1 MIASHSCIALLNLTE
16 QAFFGCQQCAFTIRI
31 DRAAFEHDSE
41 FAEHGAKFLRSGCF
55 RHEAANL
62 FIIFII
68 GILRPSV
75 EAPRDRCES
84 FDVGAGVTA
93 RATSSSWAGGGTRP
107 YVVNADYK
115 HASRIARP
123 NTICPPAMDS
133 NVKIHTVSCR

>member
-31 DRAAFEHDSE
+31 DRTAFEHDSE

-84 FDVGAGVTA
+84 FDVGAGVPA
-93 RATSSSWAGGGTRP
+93 RLAPSSWPGGGTRP
-107 YVVNADYK
+107 SLVNPDDRAG
-115 HASRIARP
+115 S
-123 NTICPPAMDS
+123 NTALP
-133 NVKIHTVSCR
+133 